1 MKKRTL
7 HKIAPKLSE
16 FSPDDT
22 GFIVPDNYFG
32 YIEDEV
38 LAKIIIEKFKPIQ
51 KDSDFETP
59 ENYFD
64 KFEDLVLTKL
74 KVEALQND
82 ESSVISEKYF
92 ENIEDTI
99 LNKIKPKA
107 KAFPIKKGRAKYVAF
122 FAIAASLLLIFILNN
137 NSESLTFD
145 SITTSEIENWIDNG
159 NIDIDALSIASMY
172 TDIELDNDNF
182 STSLSDN
189 EVLEYLNNED
199 LDEIIYEN

>member
-16 FSPDDT
+16 FSPVDT
-22 GFIVPDNYFG
+22 GFIVPDNYFSN
-32 YIEDEV
+32 IEDEV
-38 LAKIIIEKFKPIQ
+38 LAKIIVEKIKPIQ

-59 ENYFD
+59 KNYFD
-64 KFEDLVLTKL
+64 TVEDLVLTKL
-74 KVEALQND
+74 KVEALQHN

-92 ENIEDTI
+92 ESIEDTI
-99 LNKIKPKA
+99 LDKIKPKT
-107 KAFPIKKGRAKYVAF
+107 KVFPIKKSLPKYVAF

-137 NSESLTFD
+137 NQETPTFD
-145 SITTSEIENWIDNG
+145 SIATSEIENWIDNG
-159 NIDIDALSIASMY
+159 NIDIDALSIASMF
-172 TDIELDNDNF
+172 TDIELDNDYF

-199 LDEIIYEN
+199 LDEIIFEN